1 MRKGFN
7 ILLALLALGA
17 SGSEYL
23 SDEEPSVEALM
34 ENDGVEV
41 KKLDDIPANKI
52 KDVPPRVIREVPAE
66 VIKALPVERLR
77 EIPVDVLKSVPVE
90 VLASVPVDVLKSV
103 PVEVLA
109 SVPVDVLKRVPVEVL
124 ASVPVDV
131 LKSVPVEVLASVPVD
146 VLKSVPVEVLA
157 SVPVDVLKSVPV
169 EVLASVPVDVL
180 KSVSVEV
187 LKSIPVEAIREVAAK
202 HLPDAR
208 EMREIVAFYA
218 RLNQFFPDTDNI
230 QWHRMSDQVKSDLAA
245 WAEIYKAYA
254 ANRPEPAAKIELAS
268 GLRMIS
274 YMRLPKTEGERKT
287 LEKNLSYYK
296 EQGYNAVLFLA
307 EDLDHLAETV
317 ALIRAVRA
325 DHGLGV
331 WAAYG
336 PDGEG
341 WNAPATFLNPEK
353 YSSWLAALAPELD
366 GWLLGY
372 KRTSC
377 HLFMQDAPYIHT
389 VVTALR
395 KGNPDL
401 PVVGELYYGYTYR
414 LRSEHTAYYSSN
426 TFSNASADI
435 VQNRGH
441 LNLDR
446 KTVMKRLDKPGIGV
460 VVGRKPMYLTTTR
473 DSWSYARKIKERIER
488 DFLRAGALG
497 TITEHGDGVSEIRS
511 FGVSILYND
520 LSKTLYSDLNSIGK
534 Q

>member
-7 ILLALLALGA
+7 ILLALLALSV

-23 SDEEPSVEALM
+23 SDEETSVEALM
-34 ENDGVEV
+34 GNDGVEV

-52 KDVPPRVIREVPAE
+52 KDVPPQVIREVPAE

-77 EIPVDVLKSVPVE
+77 EIPVEVLKSVPVEVLASVPVEVLKNVPVEVLASVPVEVLKSVPVEVLASVPVEVLKSVPVE
-90 VLASVPVDVLKSV
+90 VLASVPVDI
-103 PVEVLA
+103 
-109 SVPVDVLKRVPVEVL
+109 
-124 ASVPVDV
+124 
-131 LKSVPVEVLASVPVD
+131 
-146 VLKSVPVEVLA
+146 
-157 SVPVDVLKSVPV
+157 
-169 EVLASVPVDVL
+169 L

-230 QWHRMSDQVKSDLAA
+230 KWHRMSDQVKSDLAA

-317 ALIRAVRA
+317 ALIRSIREDYA
-325 DHGLGV
+325 LGV

-395 KGNPDL
+395 RGNPDL

-414 LRSEHTAYYSSN
+414 FRSEHTAYYSSN

-435 VQNRGH
+435 IQNRGH

-473 DSWSYARKIKERIER
+473 DSWSAARKIKERIER

-497 TITEHGDGVSEIRS
+497 TITEHGDGVSVIRQ
-511 FGVSILYND
+511 GGRELLYND
-520 LSKTLYSDLNSIGK
+520 LAKTLYSELNGIAK